1 MNVFVTGA
9 TGFIGSHFIRLLTN
23 EGHSV
28 KALRR
33 SKLSQTRIFLDVQPD
48 WTESS
53 LDCLSSSHFEG
64 IDVLVH
70 LAAHSANY
78 PYDTLQQCLRWNLS
92 APLKVFETAC
102 KVGVTK
108 YLAVGSCFEY
118 GLSSYNYQ
126 FIPASAPLLPV
137 QTYPA
142 SKAAASTTFIQWA
155 FTKGVSLTIARPFQ
169 VYGEGEV
176 ASRLWP
182 TLINFSRSGRDLPLT
197 FGEQIRDFVHVTDL
211 SKMLLNELYQLINQP
226 DQIKIMNLGS
236 GRPRTIRDFAE
247 KIWADN
253 NAAGSLRFGE
263 LDYREN
269 ELMRCVPDLDPM
281 FLHKHIG
288 LVK

>member
-9 TGFIGSHFIRLLTN
+9 TGFIGSHLTSLLIK

-33 SKLSQTRIFLDVQPD
+33 SKLSQTRILLDVQPD
-48 WTESS
+48 WIDCS
-53 LDCLSSSHFEG
+53 LDCLSPKHFEC

-78 PYDTLQQCLRWNLS
+78 PYDSLRQCLWWNLS
-92 APLKVFETAC
+92 VPLNVFDTAY
-102 KVGVTK
+102 KAGVTK

-155 FTKGVSLTIARPFQ
+155 FTKDVSLTIPRLFQ
-169 VYGEGEV
+169 VYGEGEL
-176 ASRLWP
+176 STRLWP
-182 TLINFSRSGRDLPLT
+182 TLIKFSRSGRDLPLT
-197 FGEQIRDFVHVTDL
+197 PGEQVRDFVHVTEL
-211 SKMLLNELYQLINQP
+211 SKMLLNELYQLINQS
-226 DQIKIMNLGS
+226 DRIKIMNLGS
-236 GRPRTIRDFAE
+236 GRPRTIRDFVE
-247 KIWADN
+247 KIWDEN
-253 NAAGSLRFGE
+253 MAAGSLQFGE

-269 ELMRCVPDLDPM
+269 ELMRCVPDLEPL
-281 FLHKHIG
+281 FLYKHTYSAQ
-288 LVK
+288 